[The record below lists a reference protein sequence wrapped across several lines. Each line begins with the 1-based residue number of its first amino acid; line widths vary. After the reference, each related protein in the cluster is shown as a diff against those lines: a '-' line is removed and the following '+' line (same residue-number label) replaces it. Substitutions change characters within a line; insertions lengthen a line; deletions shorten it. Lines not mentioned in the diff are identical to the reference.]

1 MPACTPCHYQFK
13 RRQRKG
19 WNWT

>member
-1 MPACTPCHYQFK
+1 VSACTLCHYQFK

-19 WNWT
+19 WN